1 MFTDYTTTLK
11 KNLKTQSFRVH
22 HAKAMIEPR
31 TDRELVGGDV
41 EGGNARDG
49 EQEEEREEKHA
60 SLKRH
65 GRALGRKRVQKQHR
79 WFVYKREEKK
89 EGRR

>member
-1 MFTDYTTTLK
+1 
-11 KNLKTQSFRVH
+11 
-22 HAKAMIEPR
+22 MIEPR

-65 GRALGRKRVQKQHR
+65 GRALGRKSVEKQPR
-79 WFVYKREEKK
+79 WLVYKREEKK
-89 EGRR
+89 EEGNQPFRRLNQPPFNLEKIS